1 MKLKKFDYLMM
12 LVVVVAA
19 VIPYAFLYLEK
30 KDRER
35 HEQQQQELGIDSLRA
50 MHRRLPRHDP
60 REDSLKTREDSI
72 HFFEDGM

>member
-1 MKLKKFDYLMM
+1 MKLKKFDYLMI

-19 VIPYAFLYLEK
+19 LIPLTILYCGK
-30 KDRER
+30 IDSER
-35 HEQQQQELGIDSLRA
+35 HEQQQQELGIDRT

-72 HFFEDGM
+72 HFYEDGF

>member
-1 MKLKKFDYLMM
+1 MKLKKFDYLMI

-19 VIPYAFLYLEK
+19 LIPLTILFCGK
-30 KDRER
+30 IDRER
-35 HEQQQQELGIDSLRA
+35 LELQQQELGIDRT

-72 HFFEDGM
+72 HFYEDGF

>member
-1 MKLKKFDYLMM
+1 MKLKKFDYLMI

-19 VIPYAFLYLEK
+19 LIPLTILFCGK
-30 KDRER
+30 IDRER
-35 HEQQQQELGIDSLRA
+35 LEQQQQELGIDRT

-72 HFFEDGM
+72 HFYEDGF